1 MSFKVDSLEDKWIL
15 PPMEWW
21 LIHGS
26 SLPMLQSIA
35 FKLLGQP
42 CSSSCCERNW
52 STYDFIHSLR
62 RNKIAPKHAEDLVYV
77 HTNLWL
83 LSRNKEEYGKGKSKK
98 WDIGGDTWDEP
109 FGGAGLLSIASLS
122 LDEPELEVVLFDNSD
137 GGHDGDND
145 EEDDIVITGSSWR
158 LFFYLNLMF
167 I

>member
-1 MSFKVDSLEDKWIL
+1 
-15 PPMEWW
+15 MEWW

-62 RNKIAPKHAEDLVYV
+62 RNKIAPKRAEDLVYV

>member
-1 MSFKVDSLEDKWIL
+1 MDLTTNGMVAYPWIF
-15 PPMEWW
+15 
-21 LIHGS
+21 ITNG
-26 SLPMLQSIA
+26 A

-77 HTNLWL
+77 HTNLQL

-109 FGGAGLLSIASLS
+109 FGGVGLLSIASLS
-122 LDEPELEVVLFDNSD
+122 LDEP
-137 GGHDGDND
+137 
-145 EEDDIVITGSSWR
+145 
-158 LFFYLNLMF
+158 
-167 I
+167 